1 MNIQTNTGCVLVS
14 WTNLDDPEKM
24 VVLIGVKQSKH
35 GVDIIKYFSGKDA
48 KDVYDKLF
56 KEMKNDDR

>member
-24 VVLIGVKQSKH
+24 VVLIGVKQPKH
-35 GVDIIKYFSGKDA
+35 DVTVINSFFGKDA
-48 KDVYDKLF
+48 RDVYDKLF
-56 KEMKNDDR
+56 SGGNKE